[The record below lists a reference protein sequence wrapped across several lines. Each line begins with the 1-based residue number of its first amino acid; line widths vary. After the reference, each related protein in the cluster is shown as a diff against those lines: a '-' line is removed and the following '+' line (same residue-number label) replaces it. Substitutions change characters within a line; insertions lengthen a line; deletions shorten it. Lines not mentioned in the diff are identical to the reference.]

1 MFHGI
6 LLRRR
11 PNLTADGKCC
21 PPRPA
26 SVCVVLHP
34 RTQRLLRL
42 GDQRADIRPTL
53 NIRFLIIDR
62 ENSGRVYA
70 IVYLIL
76 STFVFL
82 VTLTAYS
89 YFWGPLKFLCRFLSF
104 FFLYCFALIILLVY
118 YGSLDDLSH
127 VSLWLLYDHQPGG

>member
-104 FFLYCFALIILLVY
+104 FFFLLLCSNYIISLLRFTR
-118 YGSLDDLSH
+118 
-127 VSLWLLYDHQPGG
+127 